1 MTKSLAVLASLAC
14 LLTTTTVQAQSYPTK
29 TVTMVV
35 TAAAGG
41 VTDVVAR
48 AIAQRLSQKWGQQV
62 VVENK
67 GGAGHILGAMMVA
80 NAAPDGHTLM
90 VAERGTFVINPHL
103 YAAEKLPYKQ
113 SDLAPVT
120 GLVRIHHALIVKKDL
135 PASSLAD
142 VVKLAKQQPGKL
154 IYGTAGNG
162 SGPHVNMAM
171 LENAA
176 GIKMTAAHYRGATPA
191 FNDLVG
197 GHIDMMLI
205 SVTSAL
211 AAVEAGK
218 VKMLAIGSA
227 ERLPQHPNIPV
238 TRESVPG
245 FDAGTWFGMA
255 TTTGV
260 PEAIIMKINQDV
272 RDIINEPA
280 INERFVKKQLYTPM
294 LSSPAEFAAALKGE
308 TAQWGKIIKE
318 QNLQIKQ
325 K

>member
-1 MTKSLAVLASLAC
+1 MHKSLVALASIGC
-14 LLTTTTVQAQSYPTK
+14 LLAATTAQAQNYPTK

-48 AIAQRLSQKWGQQV
+48 AIAQRLSEKWGQQV

-67 GGAGHILGAMMVA
+67 GGAGYILGAMMVA
-80 NAAPDGHTLM
+80 KAAPDGHTIM

-103 YAAEKLPYKQ
+103 YSADKLPYKQ

-135 PASSLAD
+135 PANSLAD
-142 VVKLAKQQPGKL
+142 VVKLAKEQPGKL

-227 ERLPQHPNIPV
+227 ERLPSLPNVPI

-260 PEAIIMKINQDV
+260 PQDIIMKINKDV
-272 RDIINEPA
+272 RDIINEPE
-280 INERFVKKQLYTPM
+280 INARFVKKQLYTPM
-294 LSSPAEFAAALKGE
+294 VSSPAEFAEALKAE
-308 TAQWGKIIKE
+308 TAQWAKVIKE

>member
-1 MTKSLAVLASLAC
+1 MTKWMSALASIGC
-14 LLTTTTVQAQSYPTK
+14 LLVTTGAPAQAYPTK
-29 TVTMVV
+29 TVTMIV

-48 AIAQRLSQKWGQQV
+48 AIAQRLSEKWGQQV

-67 GGAGHILGAMMVA
+67 GGAGHILGAMMIA
-80 NAAPDGHTLM
+80 KAAPDGHTIM
-90 VAERGTFVINPHL
+90 VAERGTFVINPHM
-103 YAAEKLPYKQ
+103 YSADKLPYKE

-135 PASSLAD
+135 PTNSLAD
-142 VVKLAKQQPGKL
+142 VVKLAKEKPGKL
-154 IYGTAGNG
+154 TYGTAGNG

-176 GIKMTAAHYRGATPA
+176 GIKMVAAHYRGATPA

-205 SVTSAL
+205 SLTSAL
-211 AAVEAGK
+211 GAVEDGK
-218 VKMLAIGSA
+218 VKMLAVGSA
-227 ERLPQHPNIPV
+227 QRLPEHPNLPT

-245 FDAGTWFGMA
+245 YDAGTWFGMA
-255 TTTGV
+255 TTTGT
-260 PEAIIMKINQDV
+260 PKDIIMKINKDV
-272 RDIINEPA
+272 RDIINEPEV
-280 INERFVKKQLYTPM
+280 NERFVKKQLYTPM
-294 LSSPAEFAAALKGE
+294 LSSPDEFAAALKAE
-308 TAQWGKIIKE
+308 TVQWGKIIKE
-318 QNLQIKQ
+318 QNLEIKQ